1 MLEKHRMDR
10 QWNRLLAL
18 IVRDGLLIGLAFL
31 LWRWTLEAGPAE
43 TSGGYALH
51 LGTALMTVL
60 CGYLLHEWGHLIGAL
75 LVRANVVLP
84 RMFESPFL
92 FRFDLHRNSRRQF
105 TWMASG
111 GFVSSL
117 LLVAFLIWAL
127 PAGLLASQVALG
139 LTGLGVLATLVIEVP
154 EFWGVVVKG
163 GPLPTGAAFV
173 TTANGRVERA
183 ALR

>member
-1 MLEKHRMDR
+1 MNQ
-10 QWNRLLAL
+10 QWGRLCAL
-18 IVRDGLLIGLAFL
+18 ILRDGALIAAAIA
-31 LWRWTLEAGPAE
+31 LWGWTLAIGRPAGAVE
-43 TSGGYALH
+43 IGVHVAA
-51 LGTALMTVL
+51 ALMTVL
-60 CGYLLHEWGHLIGAL
+60 AGYLLHEWGHLIGAL
-75 LVRANVVLP
+75 LARGTVVLP

-117 LLVAFLIWAL
+117 LLVVFLVAVL
-127 PAGLLASQVALG
+127 PDGLLATRIALG
-139 LTGLGVLATLVIEVP
+139 LTALGVLATFVIEVP

-173 TTANGRVERA
+173 TTASGKVEA
-183 ALR
+183 ASR

>member
-1 MLEKHRMDR
+1 MER

-18 IVRDGLLIGLAFL
+18 IVRDGLLLALSLL
-31 LWRWTLEAGPAE
+31 LWHWTLEAGPAQ
-43 TSGGYALH
+43 SAGGYALH
-51 LGTALMTVL
+51 LGSALMTAL
-60 CGYLLHEWGHLIGAL
+60 CGYLLHEWGHLTGAL

-105 TWMASG
+105 TGMALG

-117 LLVAFLIWAL
+117 LFVGLLLLVL
-127 PAGLLASQVALG
+127 PLGLLASQVALG
-139 LTGLGVLATLVIEVP
+139 LTALGVLATLVIEVP

-163 GPLPTGAAFV
+163 GPLPSGAAFV
-173 TTANGRVERA
+173 TTASGRVERPA
-183 ALR
+183 PR

>member
-1 MLEKHRMDR
+1 MDR

-18 IVRDGLLIGLAFL
+18 IVRDGLLIGLAVL
-31 LWRWTLEAGPAE
+31 LWVWTLDAGPAQ
-43 TSGGYALH
+43 TATGCALH

-117 LLVAFLIWAL
+117 LLVVFLVIAL
-127 PAGLLASQVALG
+127 PQGLLATQIALA
-139 LTGLGVLATLVIEVP
+139 LVTLGVLATFVIEVP

-173 TTANGRVERA
+173 TTANGKVERFP
-183 ALR
+183 RP

>member
-1 MLEKHRMDR
+1 MER

-18 IVRDGLLIGLAFL
+18 IVRDGLLLAL
-31 LWRWTLEAGPAE
+31 SLQLWRWTLEAGQPQTA
-43 TSGGYALH
+43 SGYALH
-51 LGTALMTVL
+51 LGAALITGL
-60 CGYLLHEWGHLIGAL
+60 CAYLVHEWGHLIGAL
-75 LVRANVVLP
+75 LVRAQVVLP
-84 RMFESPFL
+84 RLFESPFL

-105 TWMASG
+105 AWMASG

-117 LLVAFLIWAL
+117 LLVVFLLLAL
-127 PAGLLASQVALG
+127 PPSLLASQVALG
-139 LTGLGVLATLVIEVP
+139 LTGVGVLATLVIEVP